1 MFKKKYSILLCSFVL
16 FFGCKED
23 LSLYFSEVNITT
35 DNNTLVEINIPKAFG
50 DSTISNNIN
59 SEISK
64 LIISQLNIGDSETST
79 SKTIEESVTAFN
91 NEYRAFVSDF
101 PESTQPWEAQIDGEV
116 MFQSEKV
123 ISISLTFYINTGGA
137 HGNLHISLLN
147 FNALTGKSIDN
158 NDLFNNSEAFKNIA
172 KIHFDNTIKDK
183 NTLFEPDNFI
193 LPENIGY
200 TEEGLMLL
208 YNVYEI
214 APYSTGTIEF
224 TIPYNEVD
232 SVLVLDSSR

>member
-1 MFKKKYSILLCSFVL
+1 MFKNKFLLIICFFVL
-16 FFGCKED
+16 FFACKED
-23 LSLYFSEVNITT
+23 STLIFSEVNITT
-35 DNNTLVEINIPKAFG
+35 DNNTLVEVNIPKAFG
-50 DSTISNNIN
+50 DSVISNNIN

-64 LIISQLNIGDSETST
+64 LIISRLNIGDPETSS
-79 SKTIEESVTAFN
+79 SKTIEESISAFN
-91 NEYRAFVSDF
+91 NEYRSFISDF

-123 ISISLTFYINTGGA
+123 ISISLTFYTNTGGA
-137 HGNLHISLLN
+137 HGSLQISLLN
-147 FNALTGKSIDN
+147 FNALTGKQIEN
-158 NDLFNNSEAFKNIA
+158 NNLFNDLEAFKRIA
-172 KIHFDNTIKDK
+172 KTHFDNTVKDK

-200 TEEGLMLL
+200 TEDGLMLL

-232 SVLVLDSSR
+232 SVLDLDSSR

>member
-1 MFKKKYSILLCSFVL
+1 VL
-16 FFGCKED
+16 FFACKED
-23 LSLYFSEVNITT
+23 STLIFSEVNITT
-35 DNNTLVEINIPKAFG
+35 DNNTLVEVNIPKAFG
-50 DSTISNNIN
+50 DSVISNNIN

-64 LIISQLNIGDSETST
+64 LIISRLNIGDPETSS
-79 SKTIEESVTAFN
+79 SKTIEESISAFN
-91 NEYRAFVSDF
+91 NEYRSFISDF

-123 ISISLTFYINTGGA
+123 ISISLTFYTNTGGA
-137 HGNLHISLLN
+137 HGSLQISLLN
-147 FNALTGKSIDN
+147 FNALTGKQIEN
-158 NDLFNNSEAFKNIA
+158 NNLFNDLEAFKRIA
-172 KIHFDNTIKDK
+172 KTHFDNTVKDK

-200 TEEGLMLL
+200 TEDGLMLL

-232 SVLVLDSSR
+232 SVLDLDSSR